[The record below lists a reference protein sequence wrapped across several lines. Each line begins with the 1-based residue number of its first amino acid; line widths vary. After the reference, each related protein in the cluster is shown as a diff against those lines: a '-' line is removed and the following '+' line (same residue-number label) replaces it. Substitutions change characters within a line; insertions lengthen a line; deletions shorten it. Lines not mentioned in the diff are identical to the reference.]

1 MIHEV
6 TIAFT
11 VAGKNGEGKTV
22 KEQYLVDNRNLFA
35 EVEDAMY
42 VGFNGYKDLD
52 VIAVKRS
59 KLKEIFNEKPFND
72 ESCKIYIAQI
82 VDHFVDLETEE
93 TKDIKYSVALFAHDM
108 NEAHKAIEQ
117 YIKQGLEDM
126 DLVSIKETNYNN
138 VLR

>member
-42 VGFNGYKDLD
+42 VGFDGYKDLD

-59 KLKEIFNEKPFND
+59 RIKEVANSRTNEEEKMFIATLVDIFNDPEWNEKEIKYQVAFYSQTMSSAWAFIRE
-72 ESCKIYIAQI
+72 YVAQGYNM
-82 VDHFVDLETEE
+82 
-93 TKDIKYSVALFAHDM
+93 K
-108 NEAHKAIEQ
+108 
-117 YIKQGLEDM
+117 
-126 DLVSIKETNYNN
+126 VSAIKETKFIDL
-138 VLR
+138 VK

>member
-52 VIAVKRS
+52 IIAVKRS
-59 KLKEIFNEKPFND
+59 RIKEIINTRQSED
-72 ESCKIYIAQI
+72 DLIWMAELQ
-82 VDHFVDLETEE
+82 DTFVDDDGKE
-93 TKDIKYSVALFAHDM
+93 KYIKYKVVLYSKTFDTA
-108 NEAHKAIEQ
+108 KAFISE
-117 YIKQGLEDM
+117 YIKQGYNLA
-126 DLVSIKETNYNN
+126 LVSLKLTKFEE
-138 VLR
+138 VLK

>member
-35 EVEDAMY
+35 EVEDSMY
-42 VGFNGYKDLD
+42 VGFDGYKDLD

-59 KLKEIFNEKPFND
+59 RIKEIINTRQSED
-72 ESCKIYIAQI
+72 DLIWMAELQ
-82 VDHFVDLETEE
+82 DTFVDDDGKE
-93 TKDIKYSVALFAHDM
+93 KYIKYKVVLYSKTFDTA
-108 NEAHKAIEQ
+108 KAFISE
-117 YIKQGLEDM
+117 YIKQGYNLA
-126 DLVSIKETNYNN
+126 LVSLKLTKFEE
-138 VLR
+138 VLK

>member
-11 VAGKNGEGKTV
+11 VAGKNGEGKTI

-42 VGFNGYKDLD
+42 VGFDGYKDLD

-59 KLKEIFNEKPFND
+59 RIKEVANSRTNEEEKMFIATLVDIFHDPEGSEKEIKYKVAFYSQTMSSAWTFIRE
-72 ESCKIYIAQI
+72 YVAQGYNM
-82 VDHFVDLETEE
+82 
-93 TKDIKYSVALFAHDM
+93 K
-108 NEAHKAIEQ
+108 
-117 YIKQGLEDM
+117 
-126 DLVSIKETNYNN
+126 VSAIKETKFIDL
-138 VLR
+138 VK

>member
-42 VGFNGYKDLD
+42 VGFDGYKDLD
-52 VIAVKRS
+52 VIAVKCSRI
-59 KLKEIFNEKPFND
+59 KEIINTRQSED
-72 ESCKIYIAQI
+72 DLIWMAELQ
-82 VDHFVDLETEE
+82 DTFVDDDGKE
-93 TKDIKYSVALFAHDM
+93 KYIKYKVVLYSKTFDTA
-108 NEAHKAIEQ
+108 KAFISE
-117 YIKQGLEDM
+117 YIKQGYNLV
-126 DLVSIKETNYNN
+126 LVSLKLTKFEE
-138 VLR
+138 VLK

>member
-42 VGFNGYKDLD
+42 VGFDGYKDID

-59 KLKEIFNEKPFND
+59 RIKEVANSRTNEEEKMFIATLVDIFHDQEGNEKEIKYQVAFYSQTMSSAWAFIRE
-72 ESCKIYIAQI
+72 YVAQGYNM
-82 VDHFVDLETEE
+82 
-93 TKDIKYSVALFAHDM
+93 K
-108 NEAHKAIEQ
+108 
-117 YIKQGLEDM
+117 
-126 DLVSIKETNYNN
+126 VSAIKETKFIDL
-138 VLR
+138 VK

>member
-42 VGFNGYKDLD
+42 VGFDGYKDLD

-59 KLKEIFNEKPFND
+59 RIKEVANSRTNEEEKMFIATLVDIFHDQEGNEKEIKYQVAFYSQNMSTAWAFIRE
-72 ESCKIYIAQI
+72 YVAQGYNMK
-82 VDHFVDLETEE
+82 VSA
-93 TKDIKYSVALFAHDM
+93 IKENKF
-108 NEAHKAIEQ
+108 I
-117 YIKQGLEDM
+117 
-126 DLVSIKETNYNN
+126 DLVK
-138 VLR
+138 

>member
-35 EVEDAMY
+35 EVEDSIY

-59 KLKEIFNEKPFND
+59 RIKEIINTRQSED
-72 ESCKIYIAQI
+72 DLIWMAELQ
-82 VDHFVDLETEE
+82 DTFVDDDGKE
-93 TKDIKYSVALFAHDM
+93 KYIKYKVVLYSKTFDTA
-108 NEAHKAIEQ
+108 KAFISE
-117 YIKQGLEDM
+117 YIKQGYNLA
-126 DLVSIKETNYNN
+126 LVSLKLTKFEE
-138 VLR
+138 VLK

>member
-22 KEQYLVDNRNLFA
+22 KEQYLVDNCNLFA

-42 VGFNGYKDLD
+42 VGFDGYKDLD

-59 KLKEIFNEKPFND
+59 RIKEIINTRQSED
-72 ESCKIYIAQI
+72 DLIWMAELQ
-82 VDHFVDLETEE
+82 DTFVDDDGKETY
-93 TKDIKYSVALFAHDM
+93 IKYKVVLYSKTFDTA
-108 NEAHKAIEQ
+108 KAFISE
-117 YIKQGLEDM
+117 YIKQGYNLA
-126 DLVSIKETNYNN
+126 LVSLKLTKFEE
-138 VLR
+138 VLK

>member
-42 VGFNGYKDLD
+42 VGFDGYTDLD

-59 KLKEIFNEKPFND
+59 RIKEVANSRTNEEEKMFIATLVDIFHDKEGNEKEIKYQVAFYSQKMSTAWAFIREYISQGYNM
-72 ESCKIYIAQI
+72 KIAC
-82 VDHFVDLETEE
+82 
-93 TKDIKYSVALFAHDM
+93 
-108 NEAHKAIEQ
+108 
-117 YIKQGLEDM
+117 
-126 DLVSIKETNYNN
+126 IKETKFID
-138 VLR
+138 VVK

>member
-42 VGFNGYKDLD
+42 VGFDGYKDLD

-59 KLKEIFNEKPFND
+59 RIKEVANSRTNEEEKMFIATLVDIFHDPEGNEKEIKYQVAFYSQTMSSAWAFIRE
-72 ESCKIYIAQI
+72 YVAQGYNM
-82 VDHFVDLETEE
+82 
-93 TKDIKYSVALFAHDM
+93 K
-108 NEAHKAIEQ
+108 
-117 YIKQGLEDM
+117 
-126 DLVSIKETNYNN
+126 VSAIKETKFIDL
-138 VLR
+138 VK

>member
-22 KEQYLVDNRNLFA
+22 KEQYLVDNCNLFA

-42 VGFNGYKDLD
+42 VGFDGYKDLD

-59 KLKEIFNEKPFND
+59 RIKEIINTRQSED
-72 ESCKIYIAQI
+72 DLIWMAELQ
-82 VDHFVDLETEE
+82 DTFVDDDG
-93 TKDIKYSVALFAHDM
+93 K
-108 NEAHKAIEQ
+108 EQ
-117 YIKQGLEDM
+117 YIKYKVVLYSKTFDTAKAFISEYIKQGYNLA
-126 DLVSIKETNYNN
+126 LVSLKLTKFEE
-138 VLR
+138 VLK

>member
-11 VAGKNGEGKTV
+11 VDGKNGEGKTI

-42 VGFNGYKDLD
+42 VGFDGYKDLD

-59 KLKEIFNEKPFND
+59 RIKEIINTRQSED
-72 ESCKIYIAQI
+72 DLIWMAELQ
-82 VDHFVDLETEE
+82 DTFVDDDGKE
-93 TKDIKYSVALFAHDM
+93 KYIKYKVVLYSKTFDTA
-108 NEAHKAIEQ
+108 KAFISE
-117 YIKQGLEDM
+117 YIKQGYNLA
-126 DLVSIKETNYNN
+126 LVSLKLTKFEE
-138 VLR
+138 VLK

>member
-11 VAGKNGEGKTV
+11 VVGKNGEGKTV

-42 VGFNGYKDLD
+42 VGFDGYKDLD

-59 KLKEIFNEKPFND
+59 RIKEIINTRQSEDDLIWLCEIEDVFLTEDGEEKPLRYKILGYSKDFN
-72 ESCKIYIAQI
+72 SAK
-82 VDHFVDLETEE
+82 T
-93 TKDIKYSVALFAHDM
+93 LFG
-108 NEAHKAIEQ
+108 E
-117 YIKQGLEDM
+117 YLKQGYSM
-126 DLVSIKETNYNN
+126 NIISIKKTKFED

>member
-42 VGFNGYKDLD
+42 VGFDGHKDLD

-59 KLKEIFNEKPFND
+59 RIKEIINTRQSED
-72 ESCKIYIAQI
+72 DLIWMAELQ
-82 VDHFVDLETEE
+82 DTFVDDDGKE
-93 TKDIKYSVALFAHDM
+93 KYIKYKVVLYSKTFDTA
-108 NEAHKAIEQ
+108 KAFISE
-117 YIKQGLEDM
+117 YIKQGYNLA
-126 DLVSIKETNYNN
+126 LVSLKLTKFEE
-138 VLR
+138 VLK

>member
-42 VGFNGYKDLD
+42 VGFDGYVDLD
-52 VIAVKRS
+52 VIAVKRRS
-59 KLKEIFNEKPFND
+59 
-72 ESCKIYIAQI
+72 
-82 VDHFVDLETEE
+82 
-93 TKDIKYSVALFAHDM
+93 
-108 NEAHKAIEQ
+108 
-117 YIKQGLEDM
+117 
-126 DLVSIKETNYNN
+126 
-138 VLR
+138 

>member
-11 VAGKNGEGKTV
+11 VAGNNGEGKTV

-42 VGFNGYKDLD
+42 VGFDGYKDLD

-59 KLKEIFNEKPFND
+59 RIKEIINTRQSED
-72 ESCKIYIAQI
+72 DLIWMAELQ
-82 VDHFVDLETEE
+82 DTFVDDDGKE
-93 TKDIKYSVALFAHDM
+93 KYIKYKVVLYSKTFDTA
-108 NEAHKAIEQ
+108 KAFISE
-117 YIKQGLEDM
+117 YIKQGYNLA
-126 DLVSIKETNYNN
+126 LVSLKLTKFEE
-138 VLR
+138 VLK

>member
-35 EVEDAMY
+35 EVEDTMY
-42 VGFNGYKDLD
+42 VGFDGYKDLD

-59 KLKEIFNEKPFND
+59 KLKEIVNEKPFND

>member
-59 KLKEIFNEKPFND
+59 RIKEIINTRQSED
-72 ESCKIYIAQI
+72 DLIWMAELQ
-82 VDHFVDLETEE
+82 DTFVDDDGKE
-93 TKDIKYSVALFAHDM
+93 KYIKYKVVLYSKTFDTA
-108 NEAHKAIEQ
+108 KAFISE
-117 YIKQGLEDM
+117 YIKQGYNLA
-126 DLVSIKETNYNN
+126 LVSLKLTKFEE
-138 VLR
+138 VLK

>member
-11 VAGKNGEGKTV
+11 VVGKNGEGKTV

-42 VGFNGYKDLD
+42 VGFDGYKDLD

-59 KLKEIFNEKPFND
+59 RIKEIINTRQSED
-72 ESCKIYIAQI
+72 DLIWMAELQ
-82 VDHFVDLETEE
+82 DTFVDDDGKE
-93 TKDIKYSVALFAHDM
+93 KYIKYKVVLYSKTFDTA
-108 NEAHKAIEQ
+108 KAFISE
-117 YIKQGLEDM
+117 YIKQGYNLV
-126 DLVSIKETNYNN
+126 LVSLKLTKFEE
-138 VLR
+138 VLK

>member
-42 VGFNGYKDLD
+42 VGFDGYKDLD

-59 KLKEIFNEKPFND
+59 KLKEIVNEKPFND
-72 ESCKIYIAQI
+72 ESCKIYIAHI

>member
-42 VGFNGYKDLD
+42 VGFDGYKDLD

-59 KLKEIFNEKPFND
+59 RIKEVANYRTNAEEKMFIATLVDIFHDQEGNEKEIKYQLAFYSQNMSTAWTFIRE
-72 ESCKIYIAQI
+72 YVAQGYNM
-82 VDHFVDLETEE
+82 
-93 TKDIKYSVALFAHDM
+93 K
-108 NEAHKAIEQ
+108 
-117 YIKQGLEDM
+117 
-126 DLVSIKETNYNN
+126 VSAIKETKFIDL
-138 VLR
+138 VK

>member
-42 VGFNGYKDLD
+42 VGFGGYKDLD

-59 KLKEIFNEKPFND
+59 RIKEVANSRTNEEEKMFIATLVGIFLDPEGNEKEIKYQVSFYSQKMSTAWAFIRE
-72 ESCKIYIAQI
+72 YVAQGYNM
-82 VDHFVDLETEE
+82 
-93 TKDIKYSVALFAHDM
+93 K
-108 NEAHKAIEQ
+108 
-117 YIKQGLEDM
+117 
-126 DLVSIKETNYNN
+126 VSAIKETKFID
-138 VLR
+138 VVK

>member
-22 KEQYLVDNRNLFA
+22 KEQYLVDNCNLFA

-42 VGFNGYKDLD
+42 VGFDGYKDLD

-59 KLKEIFNEKPFND
+59 RIKEIINTRQSED
-72 ESCKIYIAQI
+72 DLIWMAELQ
-82 VDHFVDLETEE
+82 DTFVDDDGKE
-93 TKDIKYSVALFAHDM
+93 KYIKYKVVLYSKTFDTA
-108 NEAHKAIEQ
+108 KAFISE
-117 YIKQGLEDM
+117 YIKQGYNLA
-126 DLVSIKETNYNN
+126 LVSLKLTKFEE
-138 VLR
+138 VLK

>member
-42 VGFNGYKDLD
+42 VGFDGYKDLD

-59 KLKEIFNEKPFND
+59 RIKEIINIRQSED
-72 ESCKIYIAQI
+72 DLIWMAELQ
-82 VDHFVDLETEE
+82 DTFVDDDGKETY
-93 TKDIKYSVALFAHDM
+93 IKYKVVLYSKTFDTA
-108 NEAHKAIEQ
+108 KAFISE
-117 YIKQGLEDM
+117 YIKQGYNLA
-126 DLVSIKETNYNN
+126 LVSLKLTKFEE
-138 VLR
+138 VLK

>member
-11 VAGKNGEGKTV
+11 VAEKNGEGKTV

-42 VGFNGYKDLD
+42 VGFDGYKALD

-59 KLKEIFNEKPFND
+59 RIKEIINTRQSED
-72 ESCKIYIAQI
+72 DLIWMAELQ
-82 VDHFVDLETEE
+82 DTFVDDDGKE
-93 TKDIKYSVALFAHDM
+93 KYIKYKVVLYSKTFDTA
-108 NEAHKAIEQ
+108 KAFISE
-117 YIKQGLEDM
+117 YIKQGYNLA
-126 DLVSIKETNYNN
+126 LVSLKLTKFEE
-138 VLR
+138 VLK

>member
-11 VAGKNGEGKTV
+11 VAGKNGEGKTI

-42 VGFNGYKDLD
+42 VGFDGYKDLD

-59 KLKEIFNEKPFND
+59 RIKEIINTRQSED
-72 ESCKIYIAQI
+72 DLIWMAELQ
-82 VDHFVDLETEE
+82 DTFVDDDGKETY
-93 TKDIKYSVALFAHDM
+93 IKYKVVLYSKTFDTA
-108 NEAHKAIEQ
+108 KAFISE
-117 YIKQGLEDM
+117 YIKQGYNLA
-126 DLVSIKETNYNN
+126 LVSLKLTKFEE
-138 VLR
+138 VLK

>member
-22 KEQYLVDNRNLFA
+22 KEQYLVDNCNLFA

-42 VGFNGYKDLD
+42 VGFDGYKDLD

-59 KLKEIFNEKPFND
+59 RIKEIINTRQSED
-72 ESCKIYIAQI
+72 DLIWMAELQ
-82 VDHFVDLETEE
+82 DTFVYDDG
-93 TKDIKYSVALFAHDM
+93 K
-108 NEAHKAIEQ
+108 EQ
-117 YIKQGLEDM
+117 YIKYKVVLYSKTFDTAKAFISEYIKQGYNLA
-126 DLVSIKETNYNN
+126 LVSLKLTKFEE
-138 VLR
+138 VLK

>member
-42 VGFNGYKDLD
+42 VGFDGYKDLD

-59 KLKEIFNEKPFND
+59 RIKEIINTRQSED
-72 ESCKIYIAQI
+72 DLIWMAELQ
-82 VDHFVDLETEE
+82 DTFVDDDGKE
-93 TKDIKYSVALFAHDM
+93 KYIKYKVVLYSKTFDTA
-108 NEAHKAIEQ
+108 KAFISE
-117 YIKQGLEDM
+117 YIKQGYNLA
-126 DLVSIKETNYNN
+126 LVSLKLTKFEE
-138 VLR
+138 VLK

>member
-42 VGFNGYKDLD
+42 VGFDGYKDLD

-59 KLKEIFNEKPFND
+59 RIKEIINTRQSDDDLIWMAELQD
-72 ESCKIYIAQI
+72 T
-82 VDHFVDLETEE
+82 FVDDDGKE
-93 TKDIKYSVALFAHDM
+93 KYIKYKVVLYSKTFDTA
-108 NEAHKAIEQ
+108 KAFISE
-117 YIKQGLEDM
+117 YIKQGYNLV
-126 DLVSIKETNYNN
+126 LVSLKLTKFEE
-138 VLR
+138 VLK

>member
-42 VGFNGYKDLD
+42 VGFDGYKDLD

-59 KLKEIFNEKPFND
+59 RIKEIINTRQSED
-72 ESCKIYIAQI
+72 DLIWMAELQ
-82 VDHFVDLETEE
+82 DTFVDDDGKE
-93 TKDIKYSVALFAHDM
+93 KYIKYKVVLYSKTFDTA
-108 NEAHKAIEQ
+108 KAFISE
-117 YIKQGLEDM
+117 YIKQGYNLV
-126 DLVSIKETNYNN
+126 LVSLKLTKFEE
-138 VLR
+138 VLK